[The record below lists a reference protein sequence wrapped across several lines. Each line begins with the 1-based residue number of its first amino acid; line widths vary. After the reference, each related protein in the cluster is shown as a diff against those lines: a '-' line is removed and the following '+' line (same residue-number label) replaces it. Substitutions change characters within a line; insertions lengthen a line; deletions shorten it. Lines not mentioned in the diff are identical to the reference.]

1 MGKSEQRKAQQ
12 EAERLKEER
21 ALSRRGIIY
30 TLMFMALGV
39 LGIMG
44 LLIDRISLFAGSRR
58 SALIIGTSAAST
70 IGAFLLGS
78 VGYRSLLKHIEK
90 RTGSRREAMSRT
102 DAIEIGAFSI
112 MLLAVLILSSMN

>member
-58 SALIIGTSAAST
+58 SALIIGTSAAAT